1 MPIFT
6 LFLVVTE
13 QLPYFNLLYLT
24 LPPSCLP
31 FQILH
36 QLTARA
42 IIQDWND
49 GQLAA
54 ERLEHEVTRPNKCH
68 YIHFISHRLVDMFEC
83 MHPDTFHLVVHTMW
97 HRN

>member
-42 IIQDWND
+42 VIQDWND

-54 ERLEHEVTRPNKCH
+54 ERLEHEVTRSHKCH
-68 YIHFISHRLVDMFEC
+68 HIYVISRRLVEC
-83 MHPDTFHLVVHTMW
+83 L
-97 HRN
+97 